1 MTFYPNLHEL
11 HDLEKKKNILKK
23 SEIYISSNAL
33 AQKTMIV
40 AKSFIDI
47 TQEVTNDAVRFI
59 FVHFQGTWEFIMEI
73 RSVVVEE
80 MAQLEVSDFNAR
92 AYVKVA
98 VKVRINT
105 KKERFI

>member
-1 MTFYPNLHEL
+1 
-11 HDLEKKKNILKK
+11 
-23 SEIYISSNAL
+23 
-33 AQKTMIV
+33 MIV

-59 FVHFQGTWEFIMEI
+59 FVHFQGTWEFIIEI

-98 VKVRINT
+98 VKVRIHT
-105 KKERFI
+105 KKERCIY